1 MTGKV
6 HILFRLVGMRFGY
19 MNGEVNIEKNIVQ
32 IYNDI
37 MEGEQ

>member
-1 MTGKV
+1 MIYRYVAALRKDNV
-6 HILFRLVGMRFGY
+6 SFGY